1 MTRKNV
7 LKLVLKL
14 LDKMPSWLVVT
25 LCLLVTGVLTLYSL
39 GMMGMLPFDL
49 PGLDAMTAY
58 TEPTQPPVS
67 DSETA
72 ADTACQVHVIDVG
85 QGDSIL
91 ITTDE
96 KAVLIDAGE
105 TQYGEQVVDY
115 IKGLGISQLDL
126 VIATHPHSD
135 HIGGLGAV
143 LAQVRTKELM
153 MPELPENLIPTTSV
167 YERMLDRMENH
178 GIDGVIAEPGLTYDL
193 GSGTTL
199 TVLGPVAEAAAEGLY
214 DNLNDYSVVCR
225 VDCGERSFLFTGDME
240 VVAEDDLLQAGANLD
255 ADVMKMGHHG
265 SSTSSGGLF
274 LDAVSPSAA
283 AISCGKDNDHGH
295 PHREIRAELKDR
307 QIPGYR
313 TDLEGSILFSC
324 DGKTITVE
332 TEKEG

>member
-58 TEPTQPPVS
+58 TEPTQPPVFDS
-67 DSETA
+67 DTA

-135 HIGGLGAV
+135 HIGWTVGEILMGLQFMA
-143 LAQVRTKELM
+143 
-153 MPELPENLIPTTSV
+153 
-167 YERMLDRMENH
+167 
-178 GIDGVIAEPGLTYDL
+178 IAE
-193 GSGTTL
+193 
-199 TVLGPVAEAAAEGLY
+199 
-214 DNLNDYSVVCR
+214 R
-225 VDCGERSFLFTGDME
+225 ER
-240 VVAEDDLLQAGANLD
+240 N
-255 ADVMKMGHHG
+255 K
-265 SSTSSGGLF
+265 
-274 LDAVSPSAA
+274 
-283 AISCGKDNDHGH
+283 
-295 PHREIRAELKDR
+295 
-307 QIPGYR
+307 
-313 TDLEGSILFSC
+313 
-324 DGKTITVE
+324 
-332 TEKEG
+332 